1 MDRREMPSLPAKA
14 SQKRLG
20 VFPLGSARS
29 RAAARA
35 LLAARKEAELPGIVF
50 VARSILDGS
59 ELDRGEPPD
68 RATESNGV
76 LRRIIVDL

>member
-1 MDRREMPSLPAKA
+1 METRSLYTRSWEKG
-14 SQKRLG
+14 LG

-35 LLAARKEAELPGIVF
+35 LLAAREEAEQPRVVF

-59 ELDRGEPPD
+59 ELDRGGQPID
-68 RATESNGV
+68 RARDGNGV
-76 LRRIIVDL
+76 IRRIIVDL